1 MIDHNILNN
10 IKDTQLGKYLK
21 YYELYYIE
29 KYNNLRIINWFPHF
43 GEINITFMDKQIILL
58 PIQFMILE
66 LFNDKNGPFV
76 ANESMMGMTM
86 AMGEAMNQIVNQRN
100 TQLQRVAEGSSIL
113 GSMNWN

>member
-1 MIDHNILNN
+1 MSNELTNEQQAMS
-10 IKDTQLGKYLK
+10 QLYSVLCAVVQSDRTPKVTAEAIISTL
-21 YYELYYIE
+21 E
-29 KYNNLRIINWFPHF
+29 K
-43 GEINITFMDKQIILL
+43 
-58 PIQFMILE
+58 